1 MTISN
6 LMKTITLKRSEW
18 ECYID
23 TPDDV
28 LDKVNSF
35 FTLLLADSDDAIN
48 TQSVMYRYLG
58 VYSEWGFCGS
68 ECNEVVTQTIN
79 KYYGTKLDRWSCLAF

>member
-1 MTISN
+1 
-6 LMKTITLKRSEW
+6 MKTISLKRSEW

-28 LDKVNSF
+28 IDTVNSF

-48 TQSVMYRYLG
+48 AQSVMYRYLKA
-58 VYSEWGFCGS
+58 YQEWGFCDS
-68 ECNEVVTQTIN
+68 ECNECVTRTIN
-79 KYYGTKLDRWSCLAF
+79 KYYGTSLDRWACLAF